1 LGIADCIA
9 LIISFYRMEYYGIQ
23 MSVIGSLQG
32 EQMLI
37 DSHAHLDA
45 PYFRNKLP
53 AVLQRARDNRVRQ
66 VVTIGVT
73 PSSTRGCI
81 RIAESY
87 PFVHATAGYHP
98 HWSNGATPDR
108 MAELERHIRN
118 PHIVALGEIGLDFH
132 HFRSPREDQ
141 IALFNTMLDIAV
153 AVKLP
158 IIVHDRKAH
167 ADVYRILANYR
178 SKLTG
183 GVIHCFSGDWQL
195 AQKYLDW
202 GFFLSIPG
210 TVTNPRAKN
219 LREVARKTPLDRLLL
234 ETDAPHLSPIPR
246 KTRKNEPAFLY
257 YTAKKVAELRNISFE
272 ALAEATSRNVH
283 RVYRF
288 ADCT

>member
-1 LGIADCIA
+1 
-9 LIISFYRMEYYGIQ
+9 
-23 MSVIGSLQG
+23 
-32 EQMLI
+32 MLI

-53 AVLQRARDNRVRQ
+53 AVLQRARDNDVRQ
-66 VVTIGVT
+66 TVTIGVT
-73 PSSTRGCI
+73 PSSTRNCI

-108 MAELERHIRN
+108 MAELEEHVRD

-132 HFRSPREDQ
+132 HFRSPRKDQ

-153 AVKLP
+153 TVKLP
-158 IIVHDRKAH
+158 VIIHDRKAH
-167 ADVYRILANYR
+167 DDVYRVLSNYR
-178 SKLTG
+178 SKLVG
-183 GVIHCFSGDWQL
+183 GVIHCFSGDWRL
-195 AQKYLDW
+195 ARKYLNW

-210 TVTNPRAKN
+210 TVTNPRATN

-246 KTRKNEPAFLY
+246 KNRKNEPAFLR
-257 YTAKKVAELRNISFE
+257 YTAKEVADLRNVSYEI
-272 ALAEATSRNVH
+272 LAQATSRNVYSA
-283 RVYRF
+283 YRL
-288 ADCT
+288 TGQS